1 MQAERL
7 MLETDDEGHLISV
20 PQLPPRAKIEAIF
33 LVLDEAPQPKR
44 RRPPPEIAGKGRIVG
59 DIVSP
64 VVESDDWDALR

>member
-1 MQAERL
+1 
-7 MLETDDEGHLISV
+7 V

-64 VVESDDWDALR
+64 VVEPDQRHEQIRNRLIRE